1 MTQAIKHLQGMRGL
15 ALSLGAVL
23 ILVPVAPGSLYV
35 LYVAVVLLRPFELAN
50 ELIKGRVDP
59 FLWVILSLIALSQL

>member
-1 MTQAIKHLQGMRGL
+1 MMQAIKHLQGMRGL

-35 LYVAVVLLRPFELAN
+35 AVVLLRPFELAN
-50 ELIKGRVDP
+50 ELIK
-59 FLWVILSLIALSQL
+59 